1 MGRHA
6 SPTLDD
12 KASQANSAEQPNRMR
27 IIRIRLENW
36 KTFRFVD
43 VPLQRRLF
51 IIGPNAS
58 GKSNFLD
65 AIRFLRD
72 LCDPEG
78 GFQRAVK
85 LRGGIS
91 QIRCLHARKQ
101 PKVAIEVQLD
111 LEKSIWTYRLEF
123 GQDNQRRPIVA
134 SEIVERDGVRL
145 LTRPDEGDQNDSSR
159 LSQTFLEQVS
169 ANKEFREIATSLAH
183 IRYLHVVPQLIREPE
198 RVAHRQDDPYGGD
211 FLEQIAQTPKRT
223 LDSRLK
229 RINDA
234 LQVAVPQ
241 LQKLELVRDERG
253 IPHLRGLYEHWRP
266 NAGWQTE
273 EHFSDGTLRL
283 LGLLWAFLDGSA
295 PLLLEEPEL
304 SLHSAIVKHI
314 PSMMATA
321 GRRNG
326 RQIFITTHSYDLLS
340 DQGIAPEET
349 LELMPS
355 KDGTEARIA
364 ATDPQVKA
372 LSEAGLSIA
381 DSVLPRTSPADTDQL
396 SLMFQ

>member
-1 MGRHA
+1 
-6 SPTLDD
+6 
-12 KASQANSAEQPNRMR
+12 MR
-27 IIRIRLENW
+27 ITHIRLENW
-36 KTFRFVD
+36 KNFRFVD
-43 VPLQRRLF
+43 IPLQRRLF

-72 LCDPEG
+72 VCDPEG
-78 GFQRAVK
+78 GFQRAVN
-85 LRGGIS
+85 LRGGLS
-91 QIRCLHARKQ
+91 QILCLHARKQ

-111 LEKSIWTYRLEF
+111 LDKTIWLYRLEF

-134 SEIVERDGVRL
+134 CEIVERDGVRL
-145 LTRPDEGDQNDSSR
+145 VSRPDDGDQSDASR
-159 LSQTFLEQVS
+159 LSQTFIEQVS
-169 ANKEFREIATSLAH
+169 ANKEFREISTSLAQ

-198 RVAHRQDDPYGGD
+198 RVAQRKNDPYGGD
-211 FLEQIAQTPKRT
+211 FLEQIARTPKRT

-241 LQKLELVRDERG
+241 LQKLELIRDERG
-253 IPHLRGLYEHWRP
+253 VPHLRGLYEHWRP
-266 NAGWQTE
+266 NGAWQTE

-304 SLHSAIVKHI
+304 SLHSAVVKHI
-314 PSMMATA
+314 PAMMATA

-326 RQIFITTHSYDLLS
+326 RQILITTHSYDLLS

-349 LELMPS
+349 LELRPS
-355 KDGTEARIA
+355 ENGTEARIA

-372 LSEAGLSIA
+372 LAEAGLSIA
-381 DSVLPRTSPADTDQL
+381 DSVLPRTSPAETDQL
-396 SLMFQ
+396 TLLFQ

>member
-1 MGRHA
+1 
-6 SPTLDD
+6 
-12 KASQANSAEQPNRMR
+12 MR
-27 IIRIRLENW
+27 ITRIQLENW
-36 KTFRFVD
+36 KNFRWVD
-43 VPLQRRLF
+43 IPLQRRLF

-72 LCDPEG
+72 ICDPEC

-85 LRGGIS
+85 LHGGIS

-101 PKVAIEVQLD
+101 PKIAIEVHLSLD
-111 LEKSIWTYRLEF
+111 NSIWRYRIEF
-123 GQDNQRRPIVA
+123 SQDNQRRPIVC
-134 SEIVERDGVRL
+134 SEIVERDGIPL
-145 LTRPDEGDQNDSSR
+145 LTRPDEEDQNDSSR
-159 LSQTFLEQVS
+159 LSQTFIEQVS
-169 ANKEFREIATSLAH
+169 ANKDFREISTSLAQ

-198 RVAHRQDDPYGGD
+198 RVRQSQDDPYGGD
-211 FLEQIAQTPKRT
+211 FLEQIARTPKRT
-223 LDSRLK
+223 LESRLL
-229 RINDA
+229 RINRA
-234 LQVAVPQ
+234 LKAAVPQ
-241 LQKLELVRDERG
+241 LQKLELFRDERG

-266 NAGWQTE
+266 NGAWQTE

-304 SLHSAIVKHI
+304 SLHSAVVKHI
-314 PSMMATA
+314 PSMLAMA
-321 GRRNG
+321 GRRDG
-326 RQIFITTHSYDLLS
+326 RQILITTHSWELLS

-349 LELMPS
+349 LVLRPS
-355 KDGTEARIA
+355 KDGTQALIA

-381 DSVLPRTSPADTDQL
+381 DSVLPCTSPGDADQL
-396 SLMFQ
+396 TLVFQ